1 MSFDEDQFT
10 TYATQV
16 NPFLLI
22 FIEILRGYL
31 AFRDLP
37 LDLLLILLD
46 LLLIL
51 LDLLR

>member
-10 TYATQV
+10 TYAPKV
-16 NPFLLI
+16 NLFLRV
-22 FIEILRGYL
+22 FTEILLGCL
-31 AFRDLP
+31 TFRDLA
-37 LDLLLILLD
+37 LD

>member
-46 LLLIL
+46 LL
-51 LDLLR
+51 R

>member
-10 TYATQV
+10 TYAPKV
-16 NPFLLI
+16 NRFLMI

-31 AFRDLP
+31 AFRDLT
-37 LDLLLILLD
+37 LD